1 MLANRPL
8 EPNWKWNCHGFVLP
22 WRRTPEEITCQFP
35 ILSKRVICTG
45 QQGNELIQ
53 FKFWRAPK
61 TDKGRRTD
69 LRRLNENMLHMA
81 VPQRTRVTKVK
92 LYFKERDWKRT
103 LEISKDVIGTINST
117 RLEKWARD
125 KNQTTTS
132 AADFWQD
139 VGVTETPH
147 CSISASEETL
157 LWCKTGNL
165 NFRAA
170 QCPQA
175 LSLVSVES
183 RLLFFPSTETMHTKL
198 FFTPPEFGLPQ

>member
-1 MLANRPL
+1 MKNRKQTNSVEQMLANRPL

-61 TDKGRRTD
+61 TDKRRRTD

-103 LEISKDVIGTINST
+103 LDISKDVIGTINST

-125 KNQTTTS
+125 KKPNHNFSCRFLAGRWGDRDSSLLNQ
-132 AADFWQD
+132 
-139 VGVTETPH
+139 
-147 CSISASEETL
+147 
-157 LWCKTGNL
+157 CKWGD
-165 NFRAA
+165 
-170 QCPQA
+170 
-175 LSLVSVES
+175 
-183 RLLFFPSTETMHTKL
+183 STVV
-198 FFTPPEFGLPQ
+198 